1 MNIYWFTS
9 YNNSVRNNRTTNET
23 HDKNNFKK
31 LNVNLLTLVNLHDKI
46 DLDKGKGIDWYEKF
60 SKLHFRE

>member
-46 DLDKGKGIDWYEKF
+46 DLDKGKGID
-60 SKLHFRE
+60 

>member
-1 MNIYWFTS
+1 MNINWLITYTI
-9 YNNSVRNNRTTNET
+9 NVRNNKTTNET

-46 DLDKGKGIDWYEKF
+46 DLDKTKGIDWYEKF